1 MTYRYLKYSTKLST
15 RGLFFIELR
24 LEKMED
30 NMLRQV
36 KKGEGKSVFYL
47 PLMQLWIFSTKW
59 APKFSIVAFYIS
71 LRLKR
76 HAYSDE
82 VVKAFLSGSG

>member
-1 MTYRYLKYSTKLST
+1 MEVKCSDKL
-15 RGLFFIELR
+15 
-24 LEKMED
+24 
-30 NMLRQV
+30 

-47 PLMQLWIFSTKW
+47 PLMQLWIFSRKL
-59 APKFSIVAFYIS
+59 APKFSIVAFYIL

-82 VVKAFLSGSG
+82 IVKAFLSGSG